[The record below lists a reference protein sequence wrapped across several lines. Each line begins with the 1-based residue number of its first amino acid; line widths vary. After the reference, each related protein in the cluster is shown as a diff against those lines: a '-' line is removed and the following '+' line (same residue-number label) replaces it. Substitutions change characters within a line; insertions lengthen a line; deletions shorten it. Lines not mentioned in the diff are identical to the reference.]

1 MNNSVSQKELSQILR
16 FWHQVE
22 FFIPFDLQQQVI
34 EAEDAEWAVNCWSI
48 ESFRRADRPLWSPRL
63 PLGRRLAGFDVYFGV
78 FDKSLLAEV
87 TQQVLHESSHPNE
100 RLEQEE
106 RGDLEG
112 LTCMAKIRTGPGG
125 EPLLDE
131 VSVSTAPWALGRIR
145 RPEQLAA
152 LDFDAFQD
160 GIKVLKESVRQ
171 FRAQRHTGE
180 NSDEHQQ
187 TERDAL
193 SGKELLA
200 LLAIFEEWTG
210 FHPEPSVDDAPVI
223 VIRAWTVENSSK
235 PRSKEA
241 APNDL
246 QPERVENSPEDDDDE
261 ASDSEDDIEINILN
275 SFFASDIDRA
285 ITSVERGEHSPA
297 LNAYLTP
304 LPLDKRLDIYS
315 PQGRE
320 AILRTLSPARLP
332 AAHWPDKP
340 AHAMSLMQQFA
351 INSLLERLETEGIFS
366 VNGPPG
372 TGKTTLLRD
381 VFAELITR
389 RARVLACLATASDAF
404 IETVKINFRGENA
417 PCYVKRLREDLSGF
431 EMVVASSN
439 NAAVE
444 NLSRDLPK
452 AKSLGKAGETPWR
465 EDQGCPTI
473 GYLQT
478 VAQNIAARKPNG
490 DYTRLDS
497 DDTPWGLIA
506 CALGKKRDRSNFA
519 YRLTADARNAE
530 QPPKG
535 FDPDVH
541 QSLWTWRDEYKGPKF
556 DAARKVFVAADEAVK
571 QRIAHIERYAVLCAL
586 QHGQTLESFC
596 ASCDERITRSWQV
609 LEAAQAELKPFDQ
622 ERELCTGQLRS
633 LREEA
638 QLIERGRP
646 PWWLRLFLQARSKQY
661 GTDIEDNR
669 LQQRFWLS
677 RQREVKARYYAAE
690 RQFQGAM
697 REHAS
702 AKDALTERKQEW
714 QSLQREWQELASLF
728 PQMDYPQ
735 SADALENQCW
745 QIDGLW
751 HDETLNNLRSEL
763 FIAALGLHE
772 AWLATVLQEGRGFGG
787 NVYAISHLLSGKRP
801 EQSEDA
807 LAIWQSLFMIVP
819 VISSTFASIASQFR
833 DLGLNSLGWLFIDEA
848 GQAVPQAAVGALWR
862 TKRAVVVGDPL
873 QIEPVFTVPIKLI
886 EALESASHLPGERQV
901 APHRVSVQ
909 TLADL
914 ANALGTEV
922 GTTETSQWIGSPLRV
937 HRRCVDPMF
946 TIANEIAYQGK
957 MIFFDPD
964 NPKSRLPPPDSLDLG
979 PSAWV
984 NVGGKVQDKHAVP
997 EQIDLICQAASALYQ
1012 RTHQLPALYVISPFK
1027 RVKNALVRRLSK
1039 ADVWSADNRLSAREL
1054 REWCKER
1061 IGTVHTFQGKEET
1074 VVWMVLGCDA
1084 STRGAAEW
1092 AASKPN
1098 LLNVALTR
1106 ARHRFFVIGDAEL
1119 WAGLDHFRNATEGF
1133 LPRIHADVFLQ
1144 RVRGRAADEASFVVG
1159 AEAITNTDGG

>member
-1 MNNSVSQKELSQILR
+1 LNNSVCTKELRQILR

-22 FFIPFDLQQQVI
+22 FFIPFDLQQQVL
-34 EAEDAEWAVNCWSI
+34 EAEDAEWAVNSWSI
-48 ESFRRADRPLWSPRL
+48 ESIRRADRPLWSPRL
-63 PLGRRLAGFDVYFGV
+63 PPGRRLAGFDVYFGV

-87 TQQVLHESSHPNE
+87 TQQVLHGSLHPNE

-112 LTCMAKIRTGPGG
+112 LTCMAKIRTGLGG

-160 GIKVLKESVRQ
+160 GIKGLKESVRQ
-171 FRAQRHTGE
+171 FRAQRQTGE
-180 NSDEHQQ
+180 NSDQHQPKH
-187 TERDAL
+187 DAL

-210 FHPEPSVDDAPVI
+210 FYPEPSGDNAPVI
-223 VIRAWTVENSSK
+223 VIRAWSVESSSK
-235 PRSKEA
+235 LRTKGA
-241 APNDL
+241 APNDP
-246 QPERVENSPEDDDDE
+246 QPERVEDSSEDNDDE
-261 ASDSEDDIEINILN
+261 AGGSDDDIEINILN
-275 SFFASDIDRA
+275 SFFARDIARA
-285 ITSVERGEHSPA
+285 ITSVERGEQSPA
-297 LNAYLTP
+297 LSAYLTP
-304 LPLDKRLDIYS
+304 LPQDNRLDLYS

-320 AILRTLSPARLP
+320 AILRALSPARLP
-332 AAHWPDKP
+332 AAHWLDKP

-351 INSLLERLETEGIFS
+351 INSLLEHLETEGIFS

-389 RARVLACLATASDAF
+389 RARVLARLATANDALL
-404 IETVKINFRGENA
+404 ETVKINFRGEDA
-417 PCYVKRLREDLSGF
+417 PCYVRQLREDLTGF

-465 EDQGCPTI
+465 DNQGCPTI

-478 VAQNIAARKPNG
+478 VAQNIAARKPKG
-490 DYTRLDS
+490 DYAKLSS

-506 CALGKKRDRSNFA
+506 CALGKKRNRSNFA

-571 QRIAHIERYAVLCAL
+571 QRIVHIERYALLCAL

-596 ASCDERITRSWQV
+596 ASCNERATRSWQV
-609 LEAAQAELKPFDQ
+609 LEATRAELKSFDQ
-622 ERELCTGQLRS
+622 ERELWKGQLFS

-646 PWWLRLFLQARSKQY
+646 PWWLRLFLQGRSKQY
-661 GTDIEDNR
+661 RTDIEDNR

-677 RQREVKARYYAAE
+677 RQREVEARYHAAE
-690 RQFQGAM
+690 RQFKGAM

-714 QSLQREWQELASLF
+714 QSLQREWQDLVARF

-735 SADALENQCW
+735 SADTLENQCW

-763 FIAALGLHE
+763 FVAALGLHE
-772 AWLATVLQEGRGFGG
+772 AWLATVLQKGRGFGG
-787 NVYAISHLLSGKRP
+787 NLYAISHLLSGKRP
-801 EQSEDA
+801 EQPEHA

-819 VISSTFASIASQFR
+819 VVSSTFASIASQFR
-833 DLGLNSLGWLFIDEA
+833 DLGPNSLGWLFIDEA

-886 EALESASHLPGERQV
+886 EALEREANLPDKRQV
-901 APHRVSVQ
+901 APHHVSVQ

-914 ANALGTEV
+914 ANALGTEI
-922 GTTETSQWIGSPLRV
+922 GTMGRPLQWIGSPLRV
-937 HRRCVDPMF
+937 HRRCVDHS
-946 TIANEIAYQGK
+946 IRRRYEEKN
-957 MIFFDPD
+957 
-964 NPKSRLPPPDSLDLG
+964 NSSKSGRFSGLG
-979 PSAWV
+979 RNGSII
-984 NVGGKVQDKHAVP
+984 G
-997 EQIDLICQAASALYQ
+997 CLY
-1012 RTHQLPALYVISPFK
+1012 
-1027 RVKNALVRRLSK
+1027 
-1039 ADVWSADNRLSAREL
+1039 
-1054 REWCKER
+1054 
-1061 IGTVHTFQGKEET
+1061 
-1074 VVWMVLGCDA
+1074 
-1084 STRGAAEW
+1084 
-1092 AASKPN
+1092 
-1098 LLNVALTR
+1098 
-1106 ARHRFFVIGDAEL
+1106 
-1119 WAGLDHFRNATEGF
+1119 
-1133 LPRIHADVFLQ
+1133 
-1144 RVRGRAADEASFVVG
+1144 
-1159 AEAITNTDGG
+1159 IT